1 MVTVG
6 PQMLPFSDGN
16 VSWVTSQDDLAA
28 VPAAALPQVRS
39 LEAIPGA
46 VMQLVLVGEPG
57 KGAGCD

>member
-1 MVTVG
+1 
-6 PQMLPFSDGN
+6 MLPFSDGN